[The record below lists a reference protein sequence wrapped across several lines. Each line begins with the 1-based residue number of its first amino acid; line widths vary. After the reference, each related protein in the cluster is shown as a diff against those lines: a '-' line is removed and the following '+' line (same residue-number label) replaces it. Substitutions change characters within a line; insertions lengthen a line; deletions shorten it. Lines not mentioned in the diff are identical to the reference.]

1 MNITKIY
8 KYKLMKRVKN
18 QIKANVDNRMTEQQ
32 SR

>member
-18 QIKANVDNRMTEQQ
+18 QIKANVDNRMTE
-32 SR
+32 